1 MTIDAEEIE
10 KLLTLS
16 RIAATDEEKQSW
28 QFDLTTLERYIALLE
43 EMDTANVESGYR
55 VLETLK
61 NVMRPDEP
69 AAPLDRARFLEN
81 APDHV
86 AGLIRVPPVLK
97 S

>member
-10 KLLTLS
+10 KLLKLS
-16 RIAATDEEKQSW
+16 RIAATDEEKNKW
-28 QFDLTTLERYIALLE
+28 QADLTLLERYIALLE
-43 EMDTANVESGYR
+43 EVDTSNVAPGYR

-61 NVMRPDEP
+61 NVMRKDEL
-69 AAPLDRARFLEN
+69 AEPLDRARFLEN
-81 APDHV
+81 APEHV